1 MRPSSFRVQIVFWSV
16 IVSGA
21 VLLSFGL
28 VAWWSLNHDRLDKL
42 DESLTA
48 FGFRQATRISRNADV
63 ERLELSLIEQ
73 LGEERAQTRFLA
85 LLRTDQELFR
95 SSKAPEG
102 VNFADYPGGEE
113 VMDPQPYVPKPP
125 PKPGSLKAELPP
137 GKIREVKHPRYY
149 TVQHEGKHY
158 RIGIFPNREVTFIV
172 GADLV
177 ELKGEIDDLKRA
189 FMLALPGA
197 LLLVGLGAWLLSRR
211 ALHPIHSLE
220 RDMTRISARDLDNR
234 LEVKNVNTEFGAIIG
249 QYNAMLE
256 RLERSFHQATRFSAD
271 ASHELKTPLAI
282 MRGTLERALV
292 DSNDPEHQAV
302 FSGLLEQTDRQK
314 AILDSLLLLSRAD
327 SGHLT
332 LSQESL
338 NLSALLP
345 NWLEDASFLSEERHL
360 TLTHDLCAEAR
371 ISGDPH
377 LLQQVAHN
385 LFSNAVRHNVDGGAI
400 HCLVAID
407 GAEVVWEVTNT
418 GPAISAREAERIF
431 ERFQRGSATQGD
443 GTGLGLSLIKEIIT
457 AHGGSIR
464 VYHKD
469 ERNVFRVTLPNIS
482 SP

>member
-1 MRPSSFRVQIVFWSV
+1 MKTQSFRWQIVLGSV
-16 IVSGA
+16 LVSGA
-21 VLLSFGL
+21 VLLCFGM
-28 VAWWSLNHDRLDKL
+28 VAWWSLNHDRLETL
-42 DESLTA
+42 DDSLSA
-48 FGFRQATRISRNADV
+48 YGLKHATRVSRNADV
-63 ERLELSLIEQ
+63 QKLSISLVEQ
-73 LGEERAQTRFLA
+73 FGEDAAKTRFVLM
-85 LLRTDQELFR
+85 LDNRGGEIFR
-95 SSKAPEG
+95 SDETPAEFDPTE
-102 VNFADYPGGEE
+102 FPGGTELLN
-113 VMDPQPYVPKPP
+113 PQPVIVRP
-125 PKPGSLKAELPP
+125 PKPNSRDIP
-137 GKIREVKHPRYY
+137 GKIRQVKEPRFY
-149 TVQHEGKHY
+149 TIEAAGNRY
-158 RIGIFPNREVTFIV
+158 RIGVFPNREVTLIT
-172 GADLV
+172 GANLS
-177 ELKGEIDDLKRA
+177 ELSGEVDALRRA
-189 FMLALPGA
+189 FLLALPGA
-197 LLLVGLGAWLLSRR
+197 LFLIALGAWFIAKR
-211 ALHPIHSLE
+211 ALRPVHALG
-220 RDMTRISARDLDNR
+220 RDMRHVSAQELSNR
-234 LEVKNVNTEFGAIIG
+234 LEVHHADSEFEEIID
-249 QYNAMLE
+249 QYNQMLE